1 MNNNKNAMQITL
13 QELKHLEQKWREQMR
28 NMVKAKLD
36 AETTVD
42 TIQQMTVV
50 QGQLCKLMLELEG
63 QLK

>member
-1 MNNNKNAMQITL
+1 MNANKNAMRITL
-13 QELKHLEQKWREQMR
+13 HELKHLEQKWREQMR

>member
-1 MNNNKNAMQITL
+1 MNNNKSAMQITL

-50 QGQLCKLMLELEG
+50 QGQLCKLMIELEG

>member
-1 MNNNKNAMQITL
+1 MNTNKAATQVTL
-13 QELKHLEQKWREQMR
+13 HELKHLEQKWRLQMR
-28 NMVKAKLD
+28 SMVKAKLD

-42 TIQQMTVV
+42 TLQQMTVV